1 MIIAFYKVGNSLNYE
16 RHTFDNLF
24 DQPEKI
30 LEMLNK
36 LSEEEVRIY
45 EVDKYDLQSK
55 TTNLADFEQDFNDE
69 MLDNGWWNVV
79 LQCSLSADVVSTEGM
94 LSIFASIIRNEHIE
108 SIWLLDFILSW
119 KKKGHFESFVVDSVK
134 ELDNIRTKTNLTET
148 IIAECMKSKDMRI
161 DLQRHF
167 GQFDGAQICCNCGKV
182 VWGCYSWDGTTY
194 CDLPCVLNGEC
205 ISEKYAKALLK
216 DAEDPDCP
224 YYWTEFS

>member
-1 MIIAFYKVGNSLNYE
+1 MIIAFYKVSNSLNYE

-36 LSEEEVRIY
+36 LPEEEVRIY
-45 EVDKYDLQSK
+45 EVDKYDLQAK
-55 TTNLADFEQDFNDE
+55 TTNLADFEQHFNDE
-69 MLDNGWWNVV
+69 ELDSGWWCVI
-79 LQCSLSADVVSTEGM
+79 LQCSLSADDVSTEGM
-94 LSIFASIIRNEHIE
+94 LSIFASIVRNEHIE
-108 SIWLLDFILSW
+108 SLWLLDFIMSW
-119 KKKGHFESFVVDSVK
+119 KKKGYFESFVIDSAK
-134 ELDNIRTKTNLTET
+134 ELDNIRTKTNLAET
-148 IIAECMKSKDMRI
+148 IIAECIRSKDMRI

-182 VWGCYSWDGTTY
+182 VWGCYSWDGSIY
-194 CDLPCVLNGEC
+194 CDLPCVLDGEC
-205 ISEKYAKALLK
+205 ISEKYANTLLE

>member
-55 TTNLADFEQDFNDE
+55 TTNLADFEQHFNDE
-69 MLDNGWWNVV
+69 ELDNGWWCIV
-79 LQCSLSADVVSTEGM
+79 LNSEDRVETPDAIGM
-94 LSIFASIIRNEHIE
+94 LSIFASIVRNEHIE
-108 SIWLLDFILSW
+108 SLWLLDFIMEW
-119 KKKGHFESFVVDSVK
+119 KKKGYFESFVICSGN

-167 GQFDGAQICCNCGKV
+167 GQFDGAQICCNCGEV

-205 ISEKYAKALLK
+205 ISEKYAKILLK

-224 YYWTEFS
+224 YYWTEFR